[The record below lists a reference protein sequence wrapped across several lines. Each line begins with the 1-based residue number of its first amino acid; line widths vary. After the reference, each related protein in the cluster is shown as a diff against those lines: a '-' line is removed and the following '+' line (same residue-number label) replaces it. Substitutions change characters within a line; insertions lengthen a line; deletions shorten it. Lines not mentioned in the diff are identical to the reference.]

1 MKTFYTSEGR
11 CLPAPHSPSCV
22 TFRKRMLRSMDLI
35 DVDDGDNGN
44 GDGDDIHE
52 KKNSNF

>member
-44 GDGDDIHE
+44 GDGDDNHE